1 MISYDKKEI
10 KEALTV
16 NDINEV
22 LQDWGGEPML
32 APFGII
38 SATICHNPP
47 GEGSKKLYYYENSG
61 LFRCYTGCAD
71 EIFDVFELYIKVQKI
86 QHNIECDLNEA
97 VRAIAHRF
105 GLSGTMVE
113 DPQDKL
119 KDWDLF
125 SSYNRIQALE
135 IQDKPVLNL
144 KPYDDVILD
153 RLNYDL
159 KLTPWLNEG
168 MTQEVLDLARIGY
181 FPGGDQITIPH
192 FDAEGNFV
200 GLRGRIMSE
209 EEGQK
214 FGKYRPLV
222 INRETYNHPLGMNLY
237 NLNNAKAAIKTFGKA
252 IVYESE
258 KSTLLHASYFGWE
271 NNMSVACCGSNLSA
285 YQVQLLIEAGAKE
298 IVIAFD
304 KQFQSIGD
312 DEYKIWVRKLTRLHD
327 KFKSLAT
334 ISIIFDKFGLT
345 DYKASPI
352 DHGPQTFT
360 ELYNQR
366 IFLK

>member
-153 RLNYDL
+153 NPEHQQIYEELKQNY
-159 KLTPWLNEG
+159 ES
-168 MTQEVLDLARIGY
+168 R
-181 FPGGDQITIPH
+181 
-192 FDAEGNFV
+192 
-200 GLRGRIMSE
+200 GL
-209 EEGQK
+209 K
-214 FGKYRPLV
+214 FGK
-222 INRETYNHPLGMNLY
+222 REFIEILL
-237 NLNNAKAAIKTFGKA
+237 KAQQ
-252 IVYESE
+252 E
-258 KSTLLHASYFGWE
+258 KLEGGE
-271 NNMSVACCGSNLSA
+271 
-285 YQVQLLIEAGAKE
+285 
-298 IVIAFD
+298 D
-304 KQFQSIGD
+304 DDDDD
-312 DEYKIWVRKLTRLHD
+312 DEP
-327 KFKSLAT
+327 F
-334 ISIIFDKFGLT
+334 
-345 DYKASPI
+345 
-352 DHGPQTFT
+352 
-360 ELYNQR
+360 
-366 IFLK
+366 